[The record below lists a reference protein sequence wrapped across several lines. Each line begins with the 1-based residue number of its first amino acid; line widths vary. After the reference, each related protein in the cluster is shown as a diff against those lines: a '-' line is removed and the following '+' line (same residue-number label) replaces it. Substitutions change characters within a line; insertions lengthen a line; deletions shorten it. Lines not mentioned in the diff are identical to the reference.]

1 MKSLYSKFSSL
12 TIFGAF
18 IAGMFFCIGCG
29 EKYSRE
35 IMNVSYDPT
44 REFYE
49 EYNQKF
55 IEHWASLHDGEKI
68 SVDQSNGGSGTQAKK
83 VAEGLEADVVTLA
96 LGYDV
101 DLIGES
107 IPGSLSENWI
117 NEFENNSCPYVST
130 IVFLVKK
137 GNPKNLKVWDD
148 LAQPGIGVVTP
159 NPRTSGGARW
169 NYLAAWGWMLRKEL
183 GTLDP
188 VFLKDP
194 ANAEKVEAA
203 NEKAYELVK
212 KIHLN
217 ARQTGMPEGAR
228 SATNLFVRDGEGDVL
243 LAWEN
248 EALKAVYGDN
258 NSDYEVVYPTVSII
272 AEPCVAVIRTAV
284 ERKQTQDVAEEY
296 LKFMYS
302 PEIQRLIMEHYYRP
316 CDASL
321 LEERKDVFKSLELF
335 RFEEVFG
342 SWNDIQKKHF
352 SNGGVFEKMMEE

>member
-1 MKSLYSKFSSL
+1 MNKLLSKFSL
-12 TIFGAF
+12 FTT
-18 IAGMFFCIGCG
+18 FCALGVGLLFCVGCG
-29 EKYSRE
+29 ENSSRE

-44 REFYE
+44 RELYE
-49 EYNQKF
+49 DYNQKF
-55 IEHWASLHDGEKI
+55 IEHWASTHDGERV

-96 LGYDV
+96 LGYDI
-101 DLIGES
+101 DLIGEN
-107 IPGSLSENWI
+107 IPGALDENWI
-117 NEFENNSCPYVST
+117 REFENNSCPYVST

-137 GNPKNLKVWDD
+137 GNPKNLKDWDD
-148 LAQPGIGVVTP
+148 LARPGIGVVTP

-169 NYLAAWGWMLRKEL
+169 NYLAAWGWQLRKDL

-188 VFLKDP
+188 AFLNDP
-194 ANAEKVEAA
+194 ANAEKVKLA

-212 KIHLN
+212 GIHLN

-248 EALKAVYGDN
+248 EALKAVYGDK
-258 NSDYEVVYPTVSII
+258 NSDYEVVYPTLSIV

-284 ERKQTQDVAEEY
+284 ERKQTQDIAEEY
-296 LKFMYS
+296 LKFLYS
-302 PEIQRLIMEHYYRP
+302 PEIQKLIMDHYYRP
-316 CDASL
+316 CDSAL
-321 LEERKDVFKSLELF
+321 LEERKDVFGTLDLF
-335 RFEEVFG
+335 RFEDVFG
-342 SWNDIQKKHF
+342 SWSEIQKKHF